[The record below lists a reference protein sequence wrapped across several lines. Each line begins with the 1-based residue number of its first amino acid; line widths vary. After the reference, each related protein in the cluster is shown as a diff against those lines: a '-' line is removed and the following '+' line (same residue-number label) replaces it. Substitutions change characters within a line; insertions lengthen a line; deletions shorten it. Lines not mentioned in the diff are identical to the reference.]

1 MLYLWS
7 LLPTFGEPR
16 TIQRS
21 LTVKYYSAELSE
33 ALNSLKWPEGFFH
46 LLEDA
51 RLALVKGGSQPETFI
66 IHNLTSF

>member
-16 TIQRS
+16 TIERS

-33 ALNSLKWPEGFFH
+33 ALNSLKWPGFFY
-46 LLEDA
+46 LLEGA
-51 RLALVKGGSQPETFI
+51 RLALGKGGSQPETFI
-66 IHNLTSF
+66 IRSLTSF